1 MRRFVKRMAA
11 VLLASAC
18 LLGLWGCSASQA
30 EDGAQ
35 APAIGTNGTPVEDA
49 MAQSLILSAAQT
61 LAASDEQLII
71 QKHLAEAQGD
81 AVSAEIYQS
90 QLDARMEMGGLK
102 AVDLEEASAVLLED
116 GSYTI
121 IIPVTFDEGEMLYL
135 MNLNMATQEIRAQF
149 ADSSAMDT
157 EDSSISGLL
166 QSASV
171 NTAVG
176 MGTVFVVLIF
186 ISLIIYCFKYLH
198 QWEEG
203 KKGAEAKKASASASA
218 PAKSAPAAVLSSAAA
233 APAGDMDEELAAV
246 MAAAIAASEDE
257 DLVAVI
263 TAAIAAYEGTSSNGL
278 VVRSIRRADRGGRR

>member
-71 QKHLAEAQGD
+71 QKHLSEAQGD
-81 AVSAEIYQS
+81 VASAEIYQS
-90 QLDARMEMGGLK
+90 QLDARLEMGGLK
-102 AVDLEEASAVLLED
+102 AVDLEDASAVLLED

-149 ADSSAMDT
+149 ADSSAMDV

-203 KKGAEAKKASASASA
+203 KKGTEAKKASAPASA
-218 PAKSAPAAVLSSAAA
+218 AAKSTPAAAPSSAA
-233 APAGDMDEELAAV
+233 APAGDKDEELAAV

>member
-71 QKHLAEAQGD
+71 QKHLSEAQGD
-81 AVSAEIYQS
+81 AASAEIYQS
-90 QLDARMEMGGLK
+90 QLDARLEMGGLK
-102 AVDLEEASAVLLED
+102 AVDLEDASAVLLED

-203 KKGAEAKKASASASA
+203 KKGTEAKKASAPASA
-218 PAKSAPAAVLSSAAA
+218 AAKSAPAAAPSSAA
-233 APAGDMDEELAAV
+233 APAGDKDEELAAV

>member
-71 QKHLAEAQGD
+71 QKHLSEAQGD
-81 AVSAEIYQS
+81 AASAEIYQS
-90 QLDARMEMGGLK
+90 QLDARLEMGGLK
-102 AVDLEEASAVLLED
+102 AVDLEDASAVLLED

-218 PAKSAPAAVLSSAAA
+218 AAKSAPAAAPSSAA
-233 APAGDMDEELAAV
+233 APAGDKDEELAAV

-263 TAAIAAYEGTSSNGL
+263 TAAIAAYQGTSSNGL
-278 VVRSIRRADRGGRR
+278 VVRSIRRVDRGGRR

>member
-71 QKHLAEAQGD
+71 QKHLSEAQGD
-81 AVSAEIYQS
+81 AASAEIYQS
-90 QLDARMEMGGLK
+90 QLDARLEMGGLK
-102 AVDLEEASAVLLED
+102 AVDLEDASAVLLED

-149 ADSSAMDT
+149 ADSSAMDV

-218 PAKSAPAAVLSSAAA
+218 AAKSAPAAAPSSAA
-233 APAGDMDEELAAV
+233 APAGDKDEELAAV

-263 TAAIAAYEGTSSNGL
+263 TAAIAAYQGTSSNGL
-278 VVRSIRRADRGGRR
+278 VVRSIRRVDRGGRR

>member
-18 LLGLWGCSASQA
+18 LLGLWGCSASQT
-30 EDGAQ
+30 EEGAQ
-35 APAIGTNGTPVEDA
+35 ALSIGTEGTPVEDA

-71 QKHLAEAQGD
+71 QKHLSEAQGD
-81 AVSAEIYQS
+81 AASAEIYQS
-90 QLDARMEMGGLK
+90 QLDARLEMGGLK
-102 AVDLEEASAVLLED
+102 AVDLEDASAVLLED

-218 PAKSAPAAVLSSAAA
+218 AAKSAPAAAPSSAA
-233 APAGDMDEELAAV
+233 APAGDKDEELAAV

>member
-71 QKHLAEAQGD
+71 QKHLSEAQGD
-81 AVSAEIYQS
+81 AASAEIYQS
-90 QLDARMEMGGLK
+90 QLDARLEMGGLK
-102 AVDLEEASAVLLED
+102 AVDLEDASAVLLED

-149 ADSSAMDT
+149 ADSSAMDV

-218 PAKSAPAAVLSSAAA
+218 AAKSAPAAAPSSAA
-233 APAGDMDEELAAV
+233 APAGDKDEELAAV

>member
-71 QKHLAEAQGD
+71 QKHLSEAQGD

-90 QLDARMEMGGLK
+90 QLDARLEMGGLK
-102 AVDLEEASAVLLED
+102 AVDLEDASAVLLED

-203 KKGAEAKKASASASA
+203 KKGTEAKKASAPASA
-218 PAKSAPAAVLSSAAA
+218 AAKSAPAAAPSSAA
-233 APAGDMDEELAAV
+233 APAGDKDEELAAV

>member
-71 QKHLAEAQGD
+71 QKHLSEAQGD
-81 AVSAEIYQS
+81 AASAEIYQS
-90 QLDARMEMGGLK
+90 QLDARLEMGGLK
-102 AVDLEEASAVLLED
+102 AVDLEDASAVLLED

-149 ADSSAMDT
+149 ADSSAMDV

-218 PAKSAPAAVLSSAAA
+218 AAKSAPAAAPSSAA
-233 APAGDMDEELAAV
+233 APAGDKDEELAAV
-246 MAAAIAASEDE
+246 MAAAVAASEDE

>member
-71 QKHLAEAQGD
+71 QKHLSEAQGD
-81 AVSAEIYQS
+81 AASAEIYQS
-90 QLDARMEMGGLK
+90 QLDARLEMGGLK
-102 AVDLEEASAVLLED
+102 AVDLEDASAVLLED

-149 ADSSAMDT
+149 ADSSAMDV

-203 KKGAEAKKASASASA
+203 KKGTEAKKASAPASA
-218 PAKSAPAAVLSSAAA
+218 AAKSAPAAAPSSAA
-233 APAGDMDEELAAV
+233 APAGDKDEELAAV
-246 MAAAIAASEDE
+246 MAAAVAASEDE

>member
-71 QKHLAEAQGD
+71 QKHLSEAQGD
-81 AVSAEIYQS
+81 AASAEIYQS
-90 QLDARMEMGGLK
+90 QLDARLEMGGLK
-102 AVDLEEASAVLLED
+102 AVDLEDASAVLLED

-203 KKGAEAKKASASASA
+203 KKGTEAKKASAPASA
-218 PAKSAPAAVLSSAAA
+218 AAKSAPAAAPSSAA

-263 TAAIAAYEGTSSNGL
+263 TAAIAAYQGTSSNGL
-278 VVRSIRRADRGGRR
+278 VVRSIRRVDRGGRR

>member
-18 LLGLWGCSASQA
+18 LLGLWGCSASQT

-35 APAIGTNGTPVEDA
+35 ALSIGTEGTPVEDA

-135 MNLNMATQEIRAQF
+135 MNLNMATQEVRAQF
-149 ADSSAMDT
+149 ADSSAMDV

-203 KKGAEAKKASASASA
+203 KKGTEAKKASAPASA
-218 PAKSAPAAVLSSAAA
+218 AAKSAPAAAPSSAA
-233 APAGDMDEELAAV
+233 APAGDKDEELAAV

>member
-18 LLGLWGCSASQA
+18 LLGLWGCSASQT
-30 EDGAQ
+30 EEGAQ
-35 APAIGTNGTPVEDA
+35 ALSIGTEGTPVEDA

-71 QKHLAEAQGD
+71 QKHLSEAQGD
-81 AVSAEIYQS
+81 AASAEIYQS
-90 QLDARMEMGGLK
+90 QLDARLEMGGLK
-102 AVDLEEASAVLLED
+102 AVDLEDASAVLLED

-203 KKGAEAKKASASASA
+203 KKGTEAKKASAPASA
-218 PAKSAPAAVLSSAAA
+218 AAKSAPAAAPSSAA
-233 APAGDMDEELAAV
+233 APAGDKDEELAAV

>member
-1 MRRFVKRMAA
+1 MAA

-71 QKHLAEAQGD
+71 QKHLSEAQGD
-81 AVSAEIYQS
+81 AASAEIYQS
-90 QLDARMEMGGLK
+90 QLDARLEMGGLK
-102 AVDLEEASAVLLED
+102 AVDLEDASAVLLED

-218 PAKSAPAAVLSSAAA
+218 AAKSAPAAAPSSAA
-233 APAGDMDEELAAV
+233 APAGDKDEELAAV

>member
-71 QKHLAEAQGD
+71 QKHLSEAQGD
-81 AVSAEIYQS
+81 AASAEIYQS
-90 QLDARMEMGGLK
+90 QLDARLEMGGLK
-102 AVDLEEASAVLLED
+102 AVDLEDASAVLLED

-149 ADSSAMDT
+149 ADSSAMDV

-218 PAKSAPAAVLSSAAA
+218 AAKSAPAAAPSSAA
-233 APAGDMDEELAAV
+233 APAGDKDEELAAV

-257 DLVAVI
+257 DLVAAI

>member
-35 APAIGTNGTPVEDA
+35 APTIGTNGTPVEDA

-71 QKHLAEAQGD
+71 QKHLSEAQGD
-81 AVSAEIYQS
+81 AASAEIYQS
-90 QLDARMEMGGLK
+90 QLDARLEMGGLK
-102 AVDLEEASAVLLED
+102 AVDLEDASAVLLED

-135 MNLNMATQEIRAQF
+135 MNLNMATQEVRAQF
-149 ADSSAMDT
+149 ADSSAMDV

-203 KKGAEAKKASASASA
+203 KKGTEAKKASAPASA
-218 PAKSAPAAVLSSAAA
+218 AAKSAPAAAPSSAA
-233 APAGDMDEELAAV
+233 APAGDKDEELAAV

>member
-18 LLGLWGCSASQA
+18 LLGLWGCSASQT

-35 APAIGTNGTPVEDA
+35 ALSIGTEGTPVEDA

-102 AVDLEEASAVLLED
+102 AVDLEDASAVLLED

-203 KKGAEAKKASASASA
+203 KKGTEAKKASAPASA
-218 PAKSAPAAVLSSAAA
+218 AAKSAPAAAPSSAA
-233 APAGDMDEELAAV
+233 APAGDKDEELAAV

>member
-71 QKHLAEAQGD
+71 QKHLSEAQGD
-81 AVSAEIYQS
+81 AASAEIYQS
-90 QLDARMEMGGLK
+90 QLDARLEMGGLK
-102 AVDLEEASAVLLED
+102 AVDLEDASAVLLED

-203 KKGAEAKKASASASA
+203 KKGTEAKKASAPASA
-218 PAKSAPAAVLSSAAA
+218 AAKSTPAAAPSSAA
-233 APAGDMDEELAAV
+233 APAGDKDEELAAV

>member
-71 QKHLAEAQGD
+71 QKHLSEAQGD
-81 AVSAEIYQS
+81 AASAEIYQS
-90 QLDARMEMGGLK
+90 QLDARLEMGGLK
-102 AVDLEEASAVLLED
+102 AVDLEDASAVLLED

-176 MGTVFVVLIF
+176 MGTVFVLLNYM
-186 ISLIIYCFKYLH
+186 SLSIYCFKYLH

-203 KKGAEAKKASASASA
+203 KKGTEAKKASAPASA
-218 PAKSAPAAVLSSAAA
+218 AAKSAPAAAPSSAA
-233 APAGDMDEELAAV
+233 APAGDKDEELAAV